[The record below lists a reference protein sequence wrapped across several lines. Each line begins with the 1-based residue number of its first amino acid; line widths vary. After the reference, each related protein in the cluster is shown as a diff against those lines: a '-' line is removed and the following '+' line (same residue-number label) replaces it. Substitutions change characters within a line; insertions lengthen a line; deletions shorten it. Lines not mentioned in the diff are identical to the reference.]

1 MITYD
6 EFLNYF
12 NFYQNDIPETDF
24 NRCLNVAIGRFK
36 RFFSIDNI
44 PDPLSD
50 EEKELLLHLVLIE
63 VAKQYNYLTSEGKG
77 MLSINK
83 IAEHV
88 ERLVWLI
95 KDQKTS

>member
-12 NFYQNDIPETDF
+12 NFYQNDISENDF
-24 NRCLNVAIGRFK
+24 NRCLNVAKSRFK
-36 RFFSIDNI
+36 RFFPIDSI
-44 PDPLSD
+44 PDFLSD
-50 EEKELLLHLVLIE
+50 EERELLLHLVLIE
-63 VAKQYNYLTSEGKG
+63 VAKQFNYLSGEGRG

-83 IAEHV
+83 ITEHV

-95 KDQKTS
+95 KDLKN